1 MNDMLCVGNAMRCVT
16 ATNALTKAVMTF
28 PPPHPKPFNIT
39 KTTRAT
45 NLSLERGDNLNFL
58 SSGLAFCQKMTHFP
72 FRWRYK
78 NNTSLQKQSIIN
90 KFCYVF
96 ASRFSI
102 NSTKSPASGAVNV
115 SEPMLMSQVGEI
127 ARTGVRVD
135 QCVSA
140 VRAGLGASI
149 GLLT

>member
-1 MNDMLCVGNAMRCVT
+1 MFCSINTFRHKGVFFPLKFRSVT
-16 ATNALTKAVMTF
+16 SAEI
-28 PPPHPKPFNIT
+28 PFET
-39 KTTRAT
+39 PLFVTV
-45 NLSLERGDNLNFL
+45 
-58 SSGLAFCQKMTHFP
+58 
-72 FRWRYK
+72 
-78 NNTSLQKQSIIN
+78 QKQL
-90 KFCYVF
+90 CY
-96 ASRFSI
+96 SRS
-102 NSTKSPASGAVNV
+102 NSAKCPASGASIV